1 MSRSE
6 EIILSV
12 EAVSR
17 TGLAFDKVG
26 PNQASIRMPLQGNA
40 NHNGI
45 MYAGSLFSLAEA
57 APGVLIL
64 NRFDPAIIAPICA
77 SVNIRFRRPAQSDV
91 SLHINISD
99 KQFEDL
105 KNEVMTK
112 DKASIDFTQELLDT
126 QGEVVSIAEV
136 KYVLL
141 KT

>member
-1 MSRSE
+1 
-6 EIILSV
+6 
-12 EAVSR
+12 
-17 TGLAFDKVG
+17 
-26 PNQASIRMPLQGNA
+26 MPLQGNA

-91 SLHINISD
+91 SLHLNISD

-105 KNEVMTK
+105 ENEVMTK
-112 DKASIDFTQELLDT
+112 GKASIEFTQELLDT
-126 QGEVVSIAEV
+126 QGDVVSIAEV